1 MMRKSRDLA
10 ESEPAGASDGSS
22 RVGIGPGDQGRPGPR
37 GSRCLATLGGVGRL
51 PVAPGSWGALVAVP
65 FGVVFGALPWP
76 WRVAGCVLLTA
87 LATWAVSRYLG
98 SSTHQDPQ
106 EVVLDEFVGCLI
118 TLCWIPVEWVWL
130 AAGYGL
136 FRLFDIWKPG
146 PIGYVDKRWHG
157 GPGIMADDVLAGLI
171 AGVLLA
177 IAHALTG

>member
-1 MMRKSRDLA
+1 M
-10 ESEPAGASDGSS
+10 
-22 RVGIGPGDQGRPGPR
+22 
-37 GSRCLATLGGVGRL
+37 
-51 PVAPGSWGALVAVP
+51 APGSWGALVAVP

-76 WRVAGCVLLTA
+76 WRVAGCVLLAA

-146 PIGYVDKRWHG
+146 PIGYVDTRWTAPWADQRSAHEQATPLKRVADPEELAEVTLFLLA
-157 GPGIMADDVLAGLI
+157 GPGSGFITGQTIVVDG
-171 AGVLLA
+171 GKT
-177 IAHALTG
+177 LTSVGGRESWKPQPAERQKAT